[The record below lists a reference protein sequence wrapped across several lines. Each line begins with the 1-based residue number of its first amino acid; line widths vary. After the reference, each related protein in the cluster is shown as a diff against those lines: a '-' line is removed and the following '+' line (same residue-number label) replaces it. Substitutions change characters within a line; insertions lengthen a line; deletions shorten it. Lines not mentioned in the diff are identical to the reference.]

1 MSSMLETFSDK
12 IKRIN
17 KLPELRTKIFYTLMM
32 FLVARIGTHIP
43 SPGVDIERL
52 SSMVDTNDILGF
64 INMFSGGAFTKVSIF
79 ALGVMPYINASIVFQ
94 LLTVILPKLEEIQK
108 EGDSGRQKISQWTR
122 YLTIIIGAIQGFGVT
137 MWLQSMGLVRNPGF
151 LFVFTTVTILTAGT
165 VFLMW
170 LGEQITVN
178 GIGNGISLI
187 IFLNIIARMPAG
199 IIQTI
204 QKISEDKFFLF
215 KGIFLVLIAI
225 GIIAGIVLF
234 QLAQRKIPIQYAGK
248 GFSGQNSIASRTYL
262 PLKINTAGVIPII
275 FASVLL
281 MLPSMLVKVLPASDM
296 KIILERMF
304 STTHPVYLTLYAALV
319 IFFTFFYTAIMFDPE
334 KVAENLKKSGGTVPG
349 IRPGLDTVEY
359 LEKVVTRITLGGA
372 IYLAAIAIIP
382 MVIFGIFNI
391 PAFLSGTGLLIM
403 VGVALD
409 TVQQIDAHLVMK
421 DYEGFMS

>member
-1 MSSMLETFSDK
+1 MPSMLETFSDK
-12 IKRIN
+12 MKRIN

-52 SSMVDTNDILGF
+52 TSMVDTSDILGF
-64 INMFSGGAFTKVSIF
+64 INMFSGGAFTKISIF

-122 YLTIIIGAIQGFGVT
+122 YLTIFIGAIQGFGVT

-215 KGIFLVLIAI
+215 KGIFLIIVAAL
-225 GIIAGIVLF
+225 IIAGIVLF

-281 MLPSMLVKVLPASDM
+281 MMPSMLVKVLPASDM

-349 IRPGLDTVEY
+349 IRPGLDTVVY

-372 IYLAAIAIIP
+372 LYLAAIAIVP